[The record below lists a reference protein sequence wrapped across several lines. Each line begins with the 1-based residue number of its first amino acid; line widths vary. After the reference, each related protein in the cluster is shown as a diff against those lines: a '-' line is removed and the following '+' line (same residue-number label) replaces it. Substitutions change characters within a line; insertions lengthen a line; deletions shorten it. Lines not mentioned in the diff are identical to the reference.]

1 MKLYKNNSTAHLPY
15 LSHVRRLGWVFLF
28 LIVTLF
34 TACATSDEDVMNFE
48 PAYNSHVQA
57 AYQGTW
63 VFFNDL
69 SSSNSSSSMNH
80 LAENSITYICQD
92 KTFSLNFPI
101 QAVARLAVPE
111 ERADEAAE
119 NAYCSDYSFPFNEVG
134 YSDNMLYWQIDKPR
148 YIFHTRYGGAVHK
161 IAVYMSNS
169 NAICANDYSS
179 LSISLNIDSLQ
190 NADKTVARFQP
201 QLGIMYIWSERI
213 K

>member
-15 LSHVRRLGWVFLF
+15 LSHVRRLGWVILF
-28 LIVTLF
+28 LIVVSL
-34 TACATSDEDVMNFE
+34 TACTTSDEEVMDIGS
-48 PAYNSHVQA
+48 ADNSYSLA

-63 VFFNDL
+63 MFSKDFL
-69 SSSNSSSSMNH
+69 SSNSFSSRNY

-92 KTFSLNFPI
+92 KTIMLNFPI

-119 NAYCSDYSFPFNEVG
+119 NAYCSDYSFPFSEVG

>member
-1 MKLYKNNSTAHLPY
+1 MKVYKKNSTAHLPY
-15 LSHVRRLGWVFLF
+15 LSHVRRLGWVILF
-28 LIVTLF
+28 LIVVSL
-34 TACATSDEDVMNFE
+34 TACTTSDEEVMDIGS
-48 PAYNSHVQA
+48 ADNSYSLA

-63 VFFNDL
+63 MFSKDFL
-69 SSSNSSSSMNH
+69 SSNSFSSRNY

-92 KTFSLNFPI
+92 KTIMLNFPI

-119 NAYCSDYSFPFNEVG
+119 NAYYSDYSFPFNEVG

-201 QLGIMYIWSERI
+201 RLGIMYICSERI

>member
-1 MKLYKNNSTAHLPY
+1 M
-15 LSHVRRLGWVFLF
+15 FLF
-28 LIVTLF
+28 LIVASLA
-34 TACATSDEDVMNFE
+34 ACTTSDEEFMNSE
-48 PAYNSHVQA
+48 PSYNLTVQA
-57 AYQGTW
+57 AYKGTW
-63 VFFNDL
+63 VFFEGL
-69 SSSNSSSSMNH
+69 ISSSFTNN
-80 LAENSITYICQD
+80 LADNSITYICQD
-92 KTFSLNFPI
+92 KTISLNFPI

-119 NAYCSDYSFPFNEVG
+119 NAYYSDYSFPFSEVG

-179 LSISLNIDSLQ
+179 LSLSLNIDSLQ

-201 QLGIMYIWSERI
+201 QLGIMYICSERI

>member
-1 MKLYKNNSTAHLPY
+1 MKLYITHNTAHLPH
-15 LSHVRRLGWVFLF
+15 LFHVRRLGWVILF
-28 LIVTLF
+28 LIVASL
-34 TACATSDEDVMNFE
+34 TACTTSDEEVMDIA
-48 PAYNSHVQA
+48 PAYNLYTQA

-63 VFFNDL
+63 VFSKDIL
-69 SSSNSSSSMNH
+69 SSNSSTSMKH

-92 KTFSLNFPI
+92 KTISLSFPI

-119 NAYCSDYSFPFNEVG
+119 NAYCSDYSFPFSEVG

-169 NAICANDYSS
+169 NAVCANDYSS

-201 QLGIMYIWSERI
+201 QLGIMYICSERI

>member
-1 MKLYKNNSTAHLPY
+1 MKVYKDNSTAHLPY
-15 LSHVRRLGWVFLF
+15 LSHVRRLGWVILF
-28 LIVTLF
+28 LIVVSL
-34 TACATSDEDVMNFE
+34 TACTTSDEEVMDIGS
-48 PAYNSHVQA
+48 ADNSYSLA

-63 VFFNDL
+63 MFSKDFL
-69 SSSNSSSSMNH
+69 SSNSFSSRNY

-92 KTFSLNFPI
+92 KTIMLNFPI

-119 NAYCSDYSFPFNEVG
+119 NAYYSDYSFPFNEVG

>member
-1 MKLYKNNSTAHLPY
+1 MKRYITHNTAHLPH
-15 LSHVRRLGWVFLF
+15 LFHLRWLGWVILF
-28 LIVTLF
+28 LIVALL
-34 TACATSDEDVMNFE
+34 TACTTSDEEVMNLE
-48 PAYNSHVQA
+48 PSYNSLAQA

-63 VFFNDL
+63 VFSKDIL
-69 SSSNSSSSMNH
+69 SSNSSTSMKH

-92 KTFSLNFPI
+92 KTISLSFPI

-119 NAYCSDYSFPFNEVG
+119 NAYCSDYSFPFSEVG

-169 NAICANDYSS
+169 NAVCANDYNS

-201 QLGIMYIWSERI
+201 QLGIMYICSERI

>member
-15 LSHVRRLGWVFLF
+15 LSHVRRLGWVILF
-28 LIVTLF
+28 LIVVSL
-34 TACATSDEDVMNFE
+34 TACTTSDEEVMNIGS
-48 PAYNSHVQA
+48 ADNSYSLA

-63 VFFNDL
+63 MFSKDFL
-69 SSSNSSSSMNH
+69 SSRLSNSMNH

-92 KTFSLNFPI
+92 KTISLNFPI

-119 NAYCSDYSFPFNEVG
+119 NAYYSDYSFPFSEVG

-148 YIFHTRYGGAVHK
+148 YVFHTRYGGAVHK

>member
-15 LSHVRRLGWVFLF
+15 LSHVRRLGWVILF
-28 LIVTLF
+28 LIVVSL
-34 TACATSDEDVMNFE
+34 TACTTSDEEVMDIGS
-48 PAYNSHVQA
+48 ADNSYTLA

-63 VFFNDL
+63 MFSKDFL
-69 SSSNSSSSMNH
+69 SSNSFSSRNY

-92 KTFSLNFPI
+92 KTIMLNFPI

>member
-15 LSHVRRLGWVFLF
+15 LSHVRRLGWVILF
-28 LIVTLF
+28 LIVVSL
-34 TACATSDEDVMNFE
+34 TACTTSDEEVMNIGS
-48 PAYNSHVQA
+48 ADNSYSLA

-63 VFFNDL
+63 MFSKDFL
-69 SSSNSSSSMNH
+69 SSNSFSSRNY

-92 KTFSLNFPI
+92 KTIMLNFPI

-119 NAYCSDYSFPFNEVG
+119 NAYYSDYSFPFNEVG

>member
-1 MKLYKNNSTAHLPY
+1 MKLYKTHNS
-15 LSHVRRLGWVFLF
+15 SHVPHLSYLTRLGWGFLF
-28 LIVTLF
+28 LIVASLA
-34 TACATSDEDVMNFE
+34 ACTTSDEEFLNSD
-48 PAYNSHVQA
+48 PSYNSTVQA
-57 AYQGTW
+57 AYKGTW
-63 VFFNDL
+63 VFFEGL
-69 SSSNSSSSMNH
+69 ISSSFTNN
-80 LAENSITYICQD
+80 LADNSITYICQD
-92 KTFSLNFPI
+92 KTISLNFPI
-101 QAVARLAVPE
+101 QAMARLAVPE

-119 NAYCSDYSFPFNEVG
+119 NAYYSDYSFPFSEVG

-179 LSISLNIDSLQ
+179 LSLSLNIDSLQ

-201 QLGIMYIWSERI
+201 QLGIMYICSERI

>member
-15 LSHVRRLGWVFLF
+15 LSHVRRLGWVILF
-28 LIVTLF
+28 LIVVSL
-34 TACATSDEDVMNFE
+34 TACTTSDEEVMDIGS
-48 PAYNSHVQA
+48 ADNSYSLA

-63 VFFNDL
+63 MFSKDFL
-69 SSSNSSSSMNH
+69 SSNSLSSRNY

-92 KTFSLNFPI
+92 KTISLYFPI

-119 NAYCSDYSFPFNEVG
+119 NAYYSDYSFPFSEVG

>member
-1 MKLYKNNSTAHLPY
+1 MKRYITHNTAHLPH
-15 LSHVRRLGWVFLF
+15 LFHLRRLGWVILF
-28 LIVTLF
+28 PIVALL
-34 TACATSDEDVMNFE
+34 TACTTSDEDIMDIA
-48 PAYNSHVQA
+48 PANNLYTQA

-63 VFFNDL
+63 VFSKDIL
-69 SSSNSSSSMNH
+69 SSNSSTSMKN

-92 KTFSLNFPI
+92 KTISLSFPI

-119 NAYCSDYSFPFNEVG
+119 NAYCSDYSFPFSEVG

-169 NAICANDYSS
+169 NAVCANDYSS

-201 QLGIMYIWSERI
+201 QLGIMYICSERI

>member
-1 MKLYKNNSTAHLPY
+1 MKVYKDNSTAHLPY
-15 LSHVRRLGWVFLF
+15 LSHVRRLGWVILF
-28 LIVTLF
+28 LIVVSL
-34 TACATSDEDVMNFE
+34 TACTTSDEEVMDIGS
-48 PAYNSHVQA
+48 ADNSYSLA

-63 VFFNDL
+63 MFSKDFL
-69 SSSNSSSSMNH
+69 SSNSFSSRNY

-92 KTFSLNFPI
+92 KTIMLNFPI

-119 NAYCSDYSFPFNEVG
+119 NAYYSDYSFPFNEVG

-148 YIFHTRYGGAVHK
+148 YVFHTRYGGAVHK

>member
-28 LIVTLF
+28 LIVVSL
-34 TACATSDEDVMNFE
+34 TACTTSDEEVMDIGS
-48 PAYNSHVQA
+48 ADNSYSLA

-63 VFFNDL
+63 MFSKDFL
-69 SSSNSSSSMNH
+69 SSNSFSSRNY

-92 KTFSLNFPI
+92 KTIMLNFPI

-119 NAYCSDYSFPFNEVG
+119 NAYYSDYSFPFNEVG

>member
-15 LSHVRRLGWVFLF
+15 LSHVRRLGWVILF
-28 LIVTLF
+28 LIVVSL
-34 TACATSDEDVMNFE
+34 TACTTSDEEVMDIGS
-48 PAYNSHVQA
+48 ADNSYSLA

-63 VFFNDL
+63 MFSKDFL
-69 SSSNSSSSMNH
+69 SSNSFSSRNY

-92 KTFSLNFPI
+92 KTIMLNFPI

-119 NAYCSDYSFPFNEVG
+119 NAYYSDYSFPFNEVG

>member
-1 MKLYKNNSTAHLPY
+1 MKLYKNHNTSHVTH
-15 LSHVRRLGWVFLF
+15 LSHVKGLGWVFLF
-28 LIVTLF
+28 LIVASLA
-34 TACATSDEDVMNFE
+34 ACTTSDEEFMNSE
-48 PAYNSHVQA
+48 PSYNSTVQA
-57 AYQGTW
+57 AYKGTW
-63 VFFNDL
+63 VFFEGL
-69 SSSNSSSSMNH
+69 ISSSFTNN
-80 LAENSITYICQD
+80 LADNSITYICQD
-92 KTFSLNFPI
+92 KTISLNFPI

-119 NAYCSDYSFPFNEVG
+119 NAYYSDYSFPFSEVG

-179 LSISLNIDSLQ
+179 LSLSLNIDSLQ
-190 NADKTVARFQP
+190 NTDKTVARFQP
-201 QLGIMYIWSERI
+201 QLGIMYICSERI

>member
-15 LSHVRRLGWVFLF
+15 LSHVRRLGWVILF
-28 LIVTLF
+28 LIVVSL
-34 TACATSDEDVMNFE
+34 TACTTSDEEVMDIGS
-48 PAYNSHVQA
+48 ADNSYSLA

-63 VFFNDL
+63 MFSKDFL
-69 SSSNSSSSMNH
+69 SSNSFSSRNY

-92 KTFSLNFPI
+92 KTIMLNFPI

-111 ERADEAAE
+111 DRADEAAE
-119 NAYCSDYSFPFNEVG
+119 NAYYSDYSFPFSEVG

-201 QLGIMYIWSERI
+201 RLGIMYIWSERI

>member
-1 MKLYKNNSTAHLPY
+1 MKVYKDNSTAHLPY
-15 LSHVRRLGWVFLF
+15 LSHVRRLGWVILF
-28 LIVTLF
+28 LIVVSL
-34 TACATSDEDVMNFE
+34 TACTTSDEEVMDIGS
-48 PAYNSHVQA
+48 ADNSYSLA

-63 VFFNDL
+63 MFSKDFL
-69 SSSNSSSSMNH
+69 SSNSFSSRNY

-92 KTFSLNFPI
+92 KTISLNFPI

-119 NAYCSDYSFPFNEVG
+119 NAYYSDYSFPFNEVG

>member
-1 MKLYKNNSTAHLPY
+1 
-15 LSHVRRLGWVFLF
+15 
-28 LIVTLF
+28 
-34 TACATSDEDVMNFE
+34 
-48 PAYNSHVQA
+48 
-57 AYQGTW
+57 
-63 VFFNDL
+63 
-69 SSSNSSSSMNH
+69 MNH

-92 KTFSLNFPI
+92 KTISLNFPI

-119 NAYCSDYSFPFNEVG
+119 NAYYSDYSFPFSEVG

-190 NADKTVARFQP
+190 NADKTVVRFQP
-201 QLGIMYIWSERI
+201 RLGIMYICSERI

>member
-15 LSHVRRLGWVFLF
+15 LSHVRRLGWVILF
-28 LIVTLF
+28 LIVVSL
-34 TACATSDEDVMNFE
+34 TACTTSDEEVMNIGS
-48 PAYNSHVQA
+48 ADNSYSLA

-63 VFFNDL
+63 MFSKDFL
-69 SSSNSSSSMNH
+69 SSNSFSSRNY

-92 KTFSLNFPI
+92 KTIMLNFPI

>member
-1 MKLYKNNSTAHLPY
+1 
-15 LSHVRRLGWVFLF
+15 
-28 LIVTLF
+28 
-34 TACATSDEDVMNFE
+34 
-48 PAYNSHVQA
+48 
-57 AYQGTW
+57 
-63 VFFNDL
+63 
-69 SSSNSSSSMNH
+69 MNH

-92 KTFSLNFPI
+92 KTFSLYFPI

-119 NAYCSDYSFPFNEVG
+119 NAYCSDYIFPFSEVG

-201 QLGIMYIWSERI
+201 QLGIMYICSERI